1 MKNSNAADH
10 SSLSHKVGLQ
20 VMNNLIR
27 RDVSPDMQREINKKI
42 MGECMS
48 IAGEDQSKTL

>member
-1 MKNSNAADH
+1 MKNSSTEH
-10 SSLSHKVGLQ
+10 STLSHKVGMQ
-20 VMNNLIR
+20 VMNNLVR
-27 RDVSPDMQREINKKI
+27 RDMSPEMQREINKKI